1 MPEEPPPWWYESDSD
16 IALQMREGFA
26 RVTKQIDLVFG
37 VSFTTPS
44 TSATDTPAI
53 NFRIGGIPI
62 GKIERYPYGYV
73 VRWDG
78 PNIRSAYMSW
88 IGALRGG
95 PPPVYIDG
103 GGVAFQDVE
112 AAKTAVVSFLAYF
125 VSDRNLGSL
134 RY

>member
-26 RVTKQIDLVFG
+26 RVRNQIDLVFG
-37 VSFTTPS
+37 VTFTTPS
-44 TSATDTPAI
+44 TNPTDSPAI
-53 NFRIGGIPI
+53 GFRIGGIPV
-62 GKIERYPYGYV
+62 GKIERHMYGYV

-78 PNIRSAYMSW
+78 SSIRSAYMSW

-95 PPPVYIDG
+95 QPPVYIDG

-112 AAKTAVVSFLAYF
+112 AAKTAVASFLAYF
-125 VSDRNLGSL
+125 ASDANLSLLVS
-134 RY
+134 